1 MESYFLFRGSQRVTL
16 KIDDMRVDRISRIF
30 QVNAGSLF
38 ITDAAN
44 VAVFPLDSGSFCS
57 LDLSDHGHYEVHGEK
72 PGETQRI
79 QTEPAESRPFAFR
92 HSQPMSTANMSQLTR
107 SISTPRSFQRS
118 IHVSEIMDR
127 KIVSTRV
134 VMIRFVESEASVP
147 LITGKV
153 NVAMGDSE
161 EYILTDTVGN
171 EIGLCTGSRMQERS
185 MLLRALLSGNGVE
198 EAQEADTMTGP
209 MFSSCC
215 RSSVG
220 CRLCV
225 EEWRITSP
233 QCLKCRDQEPVYTQ
247 VAGLSAALDAL
258 RALP

>member
-171 EIGLCTGSRMQERS
+171 EIVSLKGQLGLCTGSRMQERS

-198 EAQEADTMTGP
+198 EAQEAEM
-209 MFSSCC
+209 SY
-215 RSSVG
+215 
-220 CRLCV
+220 
-225 EEWRITSP
+225 
-233 QCLKCRDQEPVYTQ
+233 LKSTH
-247 VAGLSAALDAL
+247 
-258 RALP
+258 

>member
-1 MESYFLFRGSQRVTL
+1 
-16 KIDDMRVDRISRIF
+16 
-30 QVNAGSLF
+30 
-38 ITDAAN
+38 
-44 VAVFPLDSGSFCS
+44 
-57 LDLSDHGHYEVHGEK
+57 
-72 PGETQRI
+72 
-79 QTEPAESRPFAFR
+79 
-92 HSQPMSTANMSQLTR
+92 MSTANMSQLTR
-107 SISTPRSFQRS
+107 SSSTPRSFQRS
-118 IHVSEIMDR
+118 IHVSDIMDG

-171 EIGLCTGSRMQERS
+171 EIVESEGTTGSLYWKPNARKIHAVESSAFRQWRRRS
-185 MLLRALLSGNGVE
+185 SRSRNEVSEVHTLSNKVGELLDASQGLE
-198 EAQEADTMTGP
+198 EVTRKISDIVAASHDLVVPRPEVKQAFSCLICRETMTGP

-215 RSSVG
+215 RSIVG